1 MSISDMVVVNDKFM
15 SSEELNE
22 EFKQE
27 ILQTLRE
34 GICEVTFIKVNGEA
48 RIMPCTLREDLLPA
62 REQKSL
68 TFDVLRERKGDAIS
82 VWCTDAQ
89 AWRSF
94 KLSKLTGIKRL

>member
-1 MSISDMVVVNDKFM
+1 MSKQDMVVVNDKFM

-48 RIMPCTLREDLLPA
+48 RIMPCTLREDLLPTP
-62 REQKSL
+62 EQKSV

-94 KLSKLTGIKRL
+94 KLSKLTGIRRL

>member
-48 RIMPCTLREDLLPA
+48 RIMPCTLREDLLPV